1 MILLIVDYH
10 PATGGQDPRVP
21 APCVRLYA
29 RAGRTA
35 SVVVVV
41 TFTSDNDDEDEDS
54 DDEAEFE
61 SNNINNNNN
70 NNNNNSGVKQRRHR
84 DKRLS
89 VDTSVS
95 TKAGK
100 CTQLHSTDSSV
111 KRQPR
116 RHLGNGFTTS
126 DYK

>member
-1 MILLIVDYH
+1 MILLIVDYD
-10 PATGGQDPRVP
+10 AAIGGQDPRVP
-21 APCVRLYA
+21 APCVRPYA

-61 SNNINNNNN
+61 YNNINNNNN
-70 NNNNNSGVKQRRHR
+70 NNSVKQRRHR

>member
-10 PATGGQDPRVP
+10 AATGGQDPRVP
-21 APCVRLYA
+21 APCVRPYA
-29 RAGRTA
+29 RAGRTE

-54 DDEAEFE
+54 DDEAESE
-61 SNNINNNNN
+61 YNINNNNN
-70 NNNNNSGVKQRRHR
+70 NGVKQRRHR

-100 CTQLHSTDSSV
+100 CT
-111 KRQPR
+111 
-116 RHLGNGFTTS
+116 
-126 DYK
+126 

>member
-1 MILLIVDYH
+1 MASPDTIILLIVDYH
-10 PATGGQDPRVP
+10 AVIGGQDPR
-21 APCVRLYA
+21 APPPLAYA

-61 SNNINNNNN
+61 YNN
-70 NNNNNSGVKQRRHR
+70 NNNNNSAVKQRRHR

-100 CTQLHSTDSSV
+100 CTLYLLIYLIHSWTQC
-111 KRQPR
+111 K
-116 RHLGNGFTTS
+116 
-126 DYK
+126 